1 MVCNTSRQPYCNC
14 DDTIAALDAEIEWLA
29 GLAAKRD
36 AERGVDRCA
45 RCMEFLCD
53 CSDFDWKAG
62 QRGPASAAAGG
73 VSTPRSASITAA
85 HSETASDFPFFHDN
99 SDSPKGQHDHAA

>member
-1 MVCNTSRQPYCNC
+1 MIGLTPKQADF
-14 DDTIAALDAEIEWLA
+14 DDTIPAVAVEWLA

-45 RCMEFLCD
+45 RCMEHLCGCFD
-53 CSDFDWKAG
+53 DDWKDTK
-62 QRGPASAAAGG
+62 RGPASAAAGG
-73 VSTPRSASITAA
+73 VSIPPPASLPAA
-85 HSETASDFPFFHDN
+85 HRETASDFPFFHDN

>member
-1 MVCNTSRQPYCNC
+1 MIGLTPKQADC
-14 DDTIAALDAEIEWLA
+14 DDTIPAVAVEWLA

-45 RCMEFLCD
+45 RCMERLCD

-73 VSTPRSASITAA
+73 VSIPPPANIPAA
-85 HSETASDFPFFHDN
+85 HCETASDFPFFHEAPCDEI
-99 SDSPKGQHDHAA
+99 

>member
-1 MVCNTSRQPYCNC
+1 MIGLTPKQAELA
-14 DDTIAALDAEIEWLA
+14 TEAELALY
-29 GLAAKRD
+29 AKRD

-45 RCMEFLCD
+45 RCMEHLCD

-73 VSTPRSASITAA
+73 VSIPPPAPIPAA
-85 HSETASDFPFFHDN
+85 HSEAASDFPFFHEVQC
-99 SDSPKGQHDHAA
+99 DSL